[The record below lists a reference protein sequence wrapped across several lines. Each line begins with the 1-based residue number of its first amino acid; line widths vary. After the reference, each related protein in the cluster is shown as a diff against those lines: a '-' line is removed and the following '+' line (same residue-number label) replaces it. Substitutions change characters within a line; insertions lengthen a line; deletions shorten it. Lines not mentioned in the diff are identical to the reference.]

1 MSLELSYKDFKAAI
15 KKYFTAQLLTC
26 LKKMEKWNVSSKE
39 QSVIKQKPNVNV
51 RNEKHKNWNLKKKK
65 IYEWV

>member
-39 QSVIKQKPNVNV
+39 QKVSSN
-51 RNEKHKNWNLKKKK
+51 KNQMEMLGMKNTKTEIKKKK
-65 IYEWV
+65 IYEWI